1 MTLRWFVS
9 CATLLAP
16 LACRGAAPTQVVT
29 PPTVAEV
36 LAHRAIWAAHEPA
49 AYSYVLTQSGGFN
62 VFAGRPFEIAVLHD
76 TVQSVRLFDTG
87 DVVPGPYTFWPPT
100 INGLFDQALSAIE
113 AQQLTTIAFDPLRG
127 YPRQM
132 NFVPQPDR
140 TTLVNASIL
149 EPSP

>member
-1 MTLRWFVS
+1 M
-9 CATLLAP
+9 
-16 LACRGAAPTQVVT
+16 
-29 PPTVAEV
+29 

-100 INGLFDQALSAIE
+100 INGLFD
-113 AQQLTTIAFDPLRG
+113 
-127 YPRQM
+127 
-132 NFVPQPDR
+132 
-140 TTLVNASIL
+140 
-149 EPSP
+149 

>member
-16 LACRGAAPTQVVT
+16 LECRGAAPTQVVT

-62 VFAGRPFEIAVLHD
+62 EFAGRPFEIAVLHD
-76 TVQSVRLFDTG
+76 TVQSARSFDTAA
-87 DVVPGPYTFWPPT
+87 VVPATYAVRPP
-100 INGLFDQALSAIE
+100 
-113 AQQLTTIAFDPLRG
+113 
-127 YPRQM
+127 
-132 NFVPQPDR
+132 
-140 TTLVNASIL
+140 
-149 EPSP
+149 